1 MVFITKYRFFFSSLS
16 TQTRKSRRPATKC
29 CSGTGLHAEKKGND
43 ELLEAVSVPDL
54 AVSVCTRRARYSAEI
69 YYSNCYKLLSVGL
82 HFNSSESDTAT

>member
-1 MVFITKYRFFFSSLS
+1 MVFITKYSFFSPLFPH
-16 TQTRKSRRPATKC
+16 RHVNRRPATKC